1 MEQSA
6 LTRGDRHFIGSGIS
20 PPPPPQSFFFP
31 SFSNP
36 PPVHIKPLVE
46 WNQSDDYFY
55 CVSQK
60 KEGVYFSCC
69 QEKPTKANDCSV
81 FFFRYYWVS
90 LRILL
95 TITRST
101 SESNNRNWVFPG
113 CIFFNRV
120 ILGLIFFFESGK
132 PRPSTLESCG
142 AKVAA
147 TAKVGGES
155 QSFFFVFFC
164 FLILGRSP

>member
-6 LTRGDRHFIGSGIS
+6 LTRGGRHFIGSGIS
-20 PPPPPQSFFFP
+20 PPPQSFFFP

-81 FFFRYYWVS
+81 FFFRYY
-90 LRILL
+90 
-95 TITRST
+95 
-101 SESNNRNWVFPG
+101 
-113 CIFFNRV
+113 
-120 ILGLIFFFESGK
+120 
-132 PRPSTLESCG
+132 
-142 AKVAA
+142 
-147 TAKVGGES
+147 
-155 QSFFFVFFC
+155 
-164 FLILGRSP
+164 